1 MSDKRVRKYL
11 QVGTME
17 CMLLCM
23 GVALLIGIGFFTL
36 GFWRTLLLAVLLLIG
51 MFIGGVTNKREMM
64 SDLSNKLFPARAQQA
79 AKAAPAPAA
88 KPQETAHHAEP
99 LAAHMHV
106 PEMGVEG
113 EGTEGIDC
121 CHEYMLDQT
130 PREEPSELLFPADET
145 EQERAAAL
153 LQGVIFSEILG
164 RRAHKGFGG
173 RRA

>member
-64 SDLSNKLFPARAQQA
+64 SDISNKLFPARAQQA
-79 AKAAPAPAA
+79 ARNLQLADQVRRTVNSKDFDDEPEEEPAA
-88 KPQETAHHAEP
+88 ELADQAEEAVQE
-99 LAAHMHV
+99 
-106 PEMGVEG
+106 
-113 EGTEGIDC
+113 
-121 CHEYMLDQT
+121 
-130 PREEPSELLFPADET
+130 
-145 EQERAAAL
+145 AAAAGRNYFPL
-153 LQGVIFSEILG
+153 GPGAITLEFS
-164 RRAHKGFGG
+164 
-173 RRA
+173 

>member
-1 MSDKRVRKYL
+1 MDEFR
-11 QVGTME
+11 GIWI
-17 CMLLCM
+17 MLLIFAW
-23 GVALLIGIGFFTL
+23 VYS
-36 GFWRTLLLAVLLLIG
+36 AVKKAKKKQESQQQARNGQPQAPASRPQPTKAPQRNGEWING
-51 MFIGGVTNKREMM
+51 RWVTAVEA
-64 SDLSNKLFPARAQQA
+64 ARAQQA